1 MIKSCQNIID
11 NSCLLCTFAGK
22 ITLITPFNYTLQKSH
37 QFTVRATIGSEY
49 SDAVVVVNVIDIN
62 NNCPVFGQSEVYS
75 RLTTPVESGTIIAV
89 NKATDA
95 DTGPALT
102 YSIVAGDSAGRVI
115 NLACVCNSNR
125 SRQLI
130 ESL

>member
-1 MIKSCQNIID
+1 MITS
-11 NSCLLCTFAGK
+11 
-22 ITLITPFNYTLQKSH
+22 FNYTLQKSH

-62 NNCPVFGQSEVYS
+62 NNCPVFGQNEVYS
-75 RLTTPVESGTIIAV
+75 RLTTPVESGTIIAI

-102 YSIVAGDSAGRVI
+102 YNIVAGDSAGRDTS
-115 NLACVCNSNR
+115 LAYICYSNR
-125 SRQLI
+125 NRQSA